1 MSSSVHLAQDLIR
14 SWQTSAFHSIAEQPP
29 NPAAALPT
37 EQAVSLVEESPP
49 PTPLNLEQTLRRR
62 RSLRFFA
69 QSPLPA
75 AAVGQVI
82 SAGLA
87 EEKQG
92 REQQDVG
99 LPELEI
105 TIAAL
110 RLDGLDRGF
119 HQIYPGTQTAAK
131 IAEEFD
137 PSALES
143 LTLQAE
149 FANAAVI
156 ISLGADLAVAEARA
170 GTHGYRL
177 LMGRASAAAYAM
189 WLHGVSRGWVGSVF
203 AGLLPAALRQPVASD
218 GTSRHQLF
226 ALALGAPPEETA
238 SAAPAPSVS

>member
-14 SWQTSAFHSIAEQPP
+14 TWQTSASPGLTDQPP
-29 NPAAALPT
+29 PARALPT
-37 EQAVSLVEESPP
+37 EQVVSLAGPGRPP
-49 PTPLNLEQTLRRR
+49 AQLNLEQTLRRR

-75 AAVGQVI
+75 AHVGEVI
-82 SAGLA
+82 TAGLA

-92 REQQDVG
+92 RDQQEAE

-110 RLDGLDRGF
+110 RVEGLDRGF
-119 HQIYPGTQTAAK
+119 HQITPSTQTAAK
-131 IAEEFD
+131 IAVDFD

-149 FANAAVI
+149 FADAAVI
-156 ISLGADLAVAEARA
+156 ISLGADLAAAEARA

-177 LMGRASAAAYAM
+177 LMGRVSAAAYAM
-189 WLHGVSRGWVGSVF
+189 WLQGVSRGWVGSVF

-226 ALALGAPPEETA
+226 ALALGPPPKVPA
-238 SAAPAPSVS
+238 NAAPDPSES